1 MLTYSDRKFVGVF
14 ALSQDTTM
22 TRFDINISRA
32 TVKGSITTTSSR
44 GSSIQ
49 ESVQVV
55 LRGTNRVIIN
65 VNKALQSISLPTIN
79 IITNFNGSLLKV
91 SAGRRA

>member
-1 MLTYSDRKFVGVF
+1 MLTYSDRTFVGVF
-14 ALSQDTTM
+14 ALSQDTMM

-65 VNKALQSISLPTIN
+65 VSKALQSMSLPTIN
-79 IITNFNGSLLKV
+79 IITTFNGSLLKV